1 MQRLVVIL
9 VAVFGLAD
17 TAYPQSAYIPDPID
31 QEATAAFNEFQE
43 HLHRPHAKSVTYDAA
58 TDSYWI
64 TPKTGKKISM
74 ERSQFDEEIWRPYY
88 RSHDVPKAV
97 ATPNKLVAT
106 ATPVSTVSVSNS
118 PEPVDRPSV
127 SSSLEPLDTPSVS
140 TSPVQSSSSSDA
152 FSITVGIVVAGA
164 IFLIGLIVVRAIFVG
179 LLKSVGRSAVSAKG
193 PLPTEPTT
201 ADFGRQ
207 MLILTA
213 LENNQASA
221 LKEADFRY
229 CLDGYVPRKG
239 EVVLWAFPNTKYYHL
254 GTHTEW
260 QGASVGVN
268 FRVAK
273 GLWVRTGQQR
283 GHRVSHQSMDYK
295 GTGTLVL
302 TNQGFSFIGA
312 ETIRVVFSHIVV
324 FKQYSDGIG
333 FETDRVRNNK
343 YLFGNLHTS
352 STVFIKDAVDVLSG
366 EKSKLLPREKAL
378 ADANNPD
385 DSPVL

>member
-9 VAVFGLAD
+9 IAVVGLAD
-17 TAYPQSAYIPDPID
+17 TAHSQSANVPDPTD
-31 QEATAAFNEFQE
+31 YEATAAFNEFQD

-58 TDSYWI
+58 TDSYLI
-64 TPKTGKKISM
+64 SPNTGKKISM
-74 ERSQFDEEIWRPYY
+74 ERSQFDEEIWDRYY
-88 RSHDVPKAV
+88 RSHDVPKAIAKSNRV
-97 ATPNKLVAT
+97 ITP
-106 ATPVSTVSVSNS
+106 ATPVARVSVPSS
-118 PEPVDRPSV
+118 PESVDTPSGSRSLEPVDIPSI
-127 SSSLEPLDTPSVS
+127 SA
-140 TSPVQSSSSSDA
+140 SPVQSSSSFDP
-152 FSITVGIVVAGA
+152 FSATVGIVVVGTMPV
-164 IFLIGLIVVRAIFVG
+164 IGLFVVVAIFVG
-179 LLKSVGRSAVSAKG
+179 LMKSVGRSAVGKD

-201 ADFGRQ
+201 EDFGRQ

-213 LENNQASA
+213 LEKDQASA
-221 LKEADFRY
+221 LKGADFRY

-239 EVVLWAFPNTKYYHL
+239 EVILWAFPNTKYYHL
-254 GTHTEW
+254 GTHSEW
-260 QGASVGVN
+260 QAGSAGVS

-312 ETIRVVFSHIVV
+312 ETIRVVFSHIVA

-366 EKSKLLPREKAL
+366 EKSKLLSR
-378 ADANNPD
+378 
-385 DSPVL
+385 